1 MHLNRLKKNLSNHL
15 VVSLGRVLH
24 GNQIG
29 AAVGNKASCYLLST
43 QVNFWFKP
51 LCVCVCVCVCVC
63 ARPVSPVW
71 LFATPWNCSQQAP
84 LSLEFPGKN
93 TGVSCHFLPQA
104 LPNPGTELVSLVSV
118 GLAGR
123 LLTTRAIWEA
133 TMSFVNPGV
142 LFLPPLWWR
151 EGLSSANAWVWG
163 GDTWSRSPFHRG
175 TWPTWMTT

>member
-1 MHLNRLKKNLSNHL
+1 MEIRSVLPLETKHHVICYQLKLISDSNH
-15 VVSLGRVLH
+15 
-24 GNQIG
+24 
-29 AAVGNKASCYLLST
+29 CM
-43 QVNFWFKP
+43 
-51 LCVCVCVCVCVC
+51 CVCVCVCVCVC
-63 ARPVSPVW
+63 TVSPVW
-71 LFATPWNCSQQAP
+71 LFATQWNCSQQAP

-93 TGVSCHFLPQA
+93 TGVSCRFLPQA
-104 LPNPGTELVSLVSV
+104 LPNPGIELVSLVSV

-175 TWPTWMTT
+175 TWSTWMTTEPSLRSQGSFRSGDSCQ